1 MEDVRK
7 GRGLK
12 PEYEEMMISKG
23 VPEWYI
29 ASCKKI
35 KYMFPKA
42 HAAAYVIDAL
52 RLGWYKIYYPVEFY
66 AAYLPPRRTDSKLRP
81 CSAAWMPFVPSL
93 KKLKSL
99 GTDMS
104 QKEAANY
111 DALQPFPEYY
121 ARGLKFLPIDLY
133 KSHAYKFLPEDGKI
147 RLPFSSLFRSRRE
160 TPPPTLWKTRDS
172 EIVSIDQLK
181 REAKLSKTIVDM
193 FRSRAF

>member
-1 MEDVRK
+1 MNAKREHSVFPKWGSRFVRGVLVEANPQTFSDLLQISGLTHGTNVWLGNAEELIKDKICTIADVIATRDDIMLTLIHKYDLEKSVAFKIMEDVRK

-66 AAYLPPRRTDSKLRP
+66 AAYFT
-81 CSAAWMPFVPSL
+81 AAPDGFEAQTV
-93 KKLKSL
+93 L
-99 GTDMS
+99 GGM
-104 QKEAANY
+104 
-111 DALQPFPEYY
+111 DAV
-121 ARGLKFLPIDLY
+121 R
-133 KSHAYKFLPEDGKI
+133 
-147 RLPFSSLFRSRRE
+147 FR
-160 TPPPTLWKTRDS
+160 
-172 EIVSIDQLK
+172 
-181 REAKLSKTIVDM
+181 A
-193 FRSRAF
+193 